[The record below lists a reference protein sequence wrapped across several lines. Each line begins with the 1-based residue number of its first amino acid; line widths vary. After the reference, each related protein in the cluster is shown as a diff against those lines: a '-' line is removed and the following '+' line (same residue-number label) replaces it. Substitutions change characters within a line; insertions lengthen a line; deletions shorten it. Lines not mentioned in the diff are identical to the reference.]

1 MPISPELQQV
11 YANGSPTV
19 RVLETLELQH
29 HTFSQSLRIVNDV
42 QGWWLQIETNSTP
55 VRFDAF
61 PFSVVDPPQN
71 SRGVQSLQLSIDN
84 VDGSMI
90 EKLEGTQDGLSVP
103 IRLVYRVYLSNDNTG
118 PQNDP
123 PLTLEIRQI
132 SVDNFK
138 VVATATNDNLQNK
151 AFPNQSYDRVFNTLV
166 ANE

>member
-1 MPISPELQQV
+1 MTLSPELQQV

-29 HTFSQSLRIVNDV
+29 HTFSSALRIVNDV

-55 VRFDAF
+55 VRFESF

-84 VDGSMI
+84 VDGAMV
-90 EKLEGTQDGLSVP
+90 EKLEGTQDGLNVP
-103 IRLVYRVYLSNDNTG
+103 IKLVYRVYLSNDNTG

-123 PLTLEIRQI
+123 PLTMEIRQI
-132 SVDNFK
+132 SVDNLK

-151 AFPNQSYDRVFNTLV
+151 RFPNQSYDAVFNTLV

>member
-1 MPISPELQQV
+1 MTLSPELQEV

-29 HTFSQSLRIVNDV
+29 HTFTGAFRIVNDV
-42 QGWWLQIETNSTP
+42 QPWWLQIETNSTP
-55 VRFDAF
+55 VRFETF
-61 PFSVVDPPQN
+61 PFSVVDPQQN

-90 EKLEGTQDGLSVP
+90 EKLEGTQDGLNVP
-103 IRLVYRVYLSNDNTG
+103 IKLVYRVYLSNDNTG

-132 SVDNFK
+132 AVDNLK
-138 VVATATNDNLQNK
+138 VTATATNDNLQNK
-151 AFPNQSYDRVFNTLV
+151 GFPNQSYDRVFNTLV